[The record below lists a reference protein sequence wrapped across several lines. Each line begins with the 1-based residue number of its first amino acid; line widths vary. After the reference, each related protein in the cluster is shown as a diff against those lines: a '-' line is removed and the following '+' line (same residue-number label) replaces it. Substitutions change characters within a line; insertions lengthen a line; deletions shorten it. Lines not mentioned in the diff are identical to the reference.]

1 MKLMLTAIAATTLTL
16 AMPVVSAQE
25 TAATEAATSAQT
37 LVTAKVN
44 GMVCDFCARA
54 VTKVFGKEAAVE
66 NVHVDL
72 DRGEIHVTLKSGAAL
87 SDERVASLVKKS
99 GYDLVSIERETA

>member
-1 MKLMLTAIAATTLTL
+1 MKLMLTALAATTLTFT
-16 AMPVVSAQE
+16 APGVSAQE
-25 TAATEAATSAQT
+25 AVAAEAATSAQT
-37 LVTAKVN
+37 MVTAKVN

-72 DRGEIHVTLKSGAAL
+72 DKGEITS
-87 SDERVASLVKKS
+87 R
-99 GYDLVSIERETA
+99 